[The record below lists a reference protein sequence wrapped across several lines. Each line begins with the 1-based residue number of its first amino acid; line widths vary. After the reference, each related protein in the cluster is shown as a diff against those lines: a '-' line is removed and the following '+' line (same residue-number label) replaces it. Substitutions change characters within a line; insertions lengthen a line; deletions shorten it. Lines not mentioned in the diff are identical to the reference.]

1 MSKDRAASGDQQFPR
16 PPLLAIGGLLLFC
29 LVTVALV
36 QINKPDA
43 APAPSADAAHSAPIA
58 DRLALVFRDL
68 DNGAVGVFDPA
79 SGDLLTSIAPG
90 TNGFMRSTLR
100 GLGRERMRRNL
111 TMATPVEIQIL
122 ENGRA
127 LLVDPA
133 IDREIDLWAFGEI
146 NAMNFINLYRE
157 TKAIL
162 NGEQHQVAS
171 QMGKQSGAGN
181 KADNSN

>member
-1 MSKDRAASGDQQFPR
+1 MSKDRSASGYQQFPR
-16 PPLLAIGGLLLFC
+16 PPLLAIGSLLLFC
-29 LVTVALV
+29 LVAVALV
-36 QINKPDA
+36 QINKPDGA
-43 APAPSADAAHSAPIA
+43 SEPSADAAHSAPIA

-79 SGDLLTSIAPG
+79 SGAQLTSIAPG

-146 NAMNFINLYRE
+146 NAMNFIDLYHE
-157 TKAIL
+157 TKAII

-171 QMGKQSGAGN
+171 QMGKQPAAGN
-181 KADNSN
+181 KTDNSN